1 MSLPVTVAKLE
12 RWFLKAAWRPTF
24 EHKPQRPMPA
34 IGITGGIATGKS
46 TVTQLLYQRLRER
59 LRVVIFSADLEAR
72 RLTEADFVVQDE
84 IRAAFGEAVF
94 DSDRKLV
101 REKLRA
107 LVFGDVA
114 ARKTLEGILHPRIR
128 EAWVSCLRGQELL
141 LAEIPL
147 LYETQAEKHFDSI
160 IVTACSRESQIE
172 RLTTGRSLTQELA
185 AQIIDAQMPLEE
197 KMQRADW
204 LVWTDVP
211 PAITALQIDRII
223 SELNRRYGGA
233 AAS

>member
-1 MSLPVTVAKLE
+1 MA
-12 RWFLKAAWRPTF
+12 
-24 EHKPQRPMPA
+24 A

-46 TVTQLLYQRLRER
+46 TVSQLLFQKLRDRLP
-59 LRVVIFSADLEAR
+59 VIIFSADLEAR
-72 RLTEADFVVQDE
+72 RLTEADLVVQDE

-94 DSDRKLV
+94 DSERKLV

-107 LVFGDVA
+107 LVFGDAA
-114 ARKTLEGILHPRIR
+114 ARKTLEKILHPRIR
-128 EAWVSCLRGQELL
+128 EAWASRLRGQELL

-172 RLTTGRSLTQELA
+172 RLTSGRNLTQELA
-185 AQIIDAQMPLEE
+185 ARIIDAQMPLEE
-197 KMQRADW
+197 KVRQADW

-211 PAITALQIDRII
+211 PPIAALQIDRIT
-223 SELNRRYGGA
+223 SELNKRYGGA

>member
-1 MSLPVTVAKLE
+1 
-12 RWFLKAAWRPTF
+12 
-24 EHKPQRPMPA
+24 MPA
-34 IGITGGIATGKS
+34 IGITGGVATGKS
-46 TVTQLLYQRLRER
+46 TVSQLLFQRVGDR
-59 LRVVIFSADLEAR
+59 LPVAVFSADLEAR

-94 DSDRKLV
+94 DSERKLV

-107 LVFGDVA
+107 LVFGDAA
-114 ARKTLEGILHPRIR
+114 ARKTLEKILHPRIR
-128 EAWVSCLRGQELL
+128 EAWVSRLRGRELL

-172 RLTTGRSLTQELA
+172 RLTTGRNLTHELA
-185 AQIIDAQMPLEE
+185 ARIIDAQMPLEE
-197 KMQRADW
+197 KVRQADW

-211 PAITALQIDRII
+211 PRITALQIDRII
-223 SELNRRYGGA
+223 SELIKRYAGA

>member
-1 MSLPVTVAKLE
+1 
-12 RWFLKAAWRPTF
+12 
-24 EHKPQRPMPA
+24 MPA

-46 TVTQLLYQRLRER
+46 SVSQLLFQRLRDR
-59 LRVVIFSADLEAR
+59 LPVVIFSADLEAR

-94 DSDRKLV
+94 DSERKLV

-107 LVFGDVA
+107 LVFGDAA
-114 ARKTLEGILHPRIR
+114 ARKTLEKILHPRIR
-128 EAWVSCLRGQELL
+128 EAWASRLRGQELL

-172 RLTTGRSLTQELA
+172 RLTTGRNLTQELA
-185 AQIIDAQMPLEE
+185 ARIIDAQMPLEQ
-197 KMQRADW
+197 KVRQADW

-211 PAITALQIDRII
+211 PPITALQIDRII
-223 SELNRRYGGA
+223 SELNKRYGGA